1 MKAKWLYSKH
11 PIVIDTDLA
20 VVLGSNGDREAIV
33 LQQLNYWLHSNIA
46 KKIDGRMWIY
56 NTFENWQ
63 KDNFPWLSVRTVRR
77 IFTNLEE
84 KGLILTG
91 NFNKA
96 GFDKTK
102 WYSIDEDALNDL
114 MSNACGQNGRSIVT
128 KCPDGGGQNDPTYTR
143 DYTETTTDKDIY
155 SSALTETVAPTAD
168 TRTNTDTISDSPS
181 LDSRF
186 EKLWREY
193 PKKQGKKDALRHYK
207 AWIKASSEH
216 TDDYLLNKLNQYKAY
231 LKANRTDFKFIQK
244 GSTWFNGSF
253 DDDWS
258 IKSVANNYNSAPAIP
273 QDSFTNGSIEGVNEE
288 DLPF

>member
-20 VVLGSNGDREAIV
+20 VALGSNGDREAMV

-46 KKIDGRMWIY
+46 KKIDSRMWIY
-56 NTFENWQ
+56 NSFENWQ

-77 IFTNLEE
+77 IFNNLEE
-84 KGLILTG
+84 KGIVLTG

-128 KCPDGGGQNDPTYTR
+128 KCPHGDGQNDHTNTR

-155 SSALTETVAPTAD
+155 SSAKAEPA
-168 TRTNTDTISDSPS
+168 I
-181 LDSRF
+181 
-186 EKLWREY
+186 
-193 PKKQGKKDALRHYK
+193 YK
-207 AWIKASSEH
+207 EVI
-216 TDDYLLNKLNQYKAY
+216 DYLNEKAGTKYKSSSAFSKRLIDARVKEGY
-231 LKANRTDFKFIQK
+231 SLEDFKMVIQNK
-244 GSTWFNGSF
+244 CATWLHDSKMNKYLRPQTLFGTKFEGYLNEKTPNVPQHADF
-253 DDDWS
+253 
-258 IKSVANNYNSAPAIP
+258 APDA
-273 QDSFTNGSIEGVNEE
+273 FTNGEIEGVNEDE
-288 DLPF
+288 LPF